1 MSDFSDLLHCS
12 KPSLADIRFKAV
24 KVNYD
29 ISIIDAIK
37 LSAENLGLKV
47 AVESINNSM
56 NSANEIIIDFSSITG
71 RNDNIMFIQLN
82 QYSFRISYFFNLND
96 GSITNMKNRILEVVN
111 ECNKDSIVNFC
122 LHERVE
128 YPSYI
133 EVVYSSYRIDY
144 IDKNYKD
151 LELIYEHL
159 CAVLDEESN
168 LVKEIEILTNR
179 LAVYINDD
187 LDMNLSGNWNST
199 EGFEYTQIITTI
211 NMFISNLSLQYNRL
225 LKLL

>member
-12 KPSLADIRFKAV
+12 KPFLADIRFKAV

-47 AVESINNSM
+47 AVESINNST

-71 RNDNIMFIQLN
+71 RNENIMFIQLN

-133 EVVYSSYRIDY
+133 EVVYSSDRIDY

>member
-29 ISIIDAIK
+29 ISIVDAIK

-47 AVESINNSM
+47 AVESINNST

-71 RNDNIMFIQLN
+71 RNENIMFIQLN

-133 EVVYSSYRIDY
+133 EVVYSSDRIDY

>member
-1 MSDFSDLLHCS
+1 MSDFSDLLHFS

-47 AVESINNSM
+47 AVESINNST

-71 RNDNIMFIQLN
+71 RNENIMFIQLN

-133 EVVYSSYRIDY
+133 EVVYSSDRIDY

>member
-1 MSDFSDLLHCS
+1 MSDSSDLLYCS
-12 KPSLADIRFKAV
+12 KPSLADIRFEAV

-47 AVESINNSM
+47 AIESTNNST
-56 NSANEIIIDFSSITG
+56 NSANAIIIDFSSITG
-71 RNDNIMFIQLN
+71 RNENIMFIQLN
-82 QYSFRISYFFNLND
+82 QYSLRISYFFYLND
-96 GSITNMKNRILEVVN
+96 GSIANMKNRILEVVN
-111 ECNKDSIVNFC
+111 ECNKESIVNFC

-133 EVVYSSYRIDY
+133 EVVYSSNRIDY

-159 CAVLDEESN
+159 CAVLDEKSS
-168 LVKEIEILTNR
+168 LVKEIEILINR
-179 LAVYINDD
+179 LAVYINDG
-187 LDMNLSGNWNST
+187 LDMNLSGKWNAT
-199 EGFEYTQIITTI
+199 EGFEYYLILDHI
-211 NMFISNLSLQYNRL
+211 NLFISDLSSQYDRL

>member
-47 AVESINNSM
+47 AVESINNST

-71 RNDNIMFIQLN
+71 RNENIMFIQLN

-133 EVVYSSYRIDY
+133 EVVYSSDRIDY

-179 LAVYINDD
+179 LAVYINDN

>member
-12 KPSLADIRFKAV
+12 KPSLVDIRFKAV

-47 AVESINNSM
+47 AVESINNST

-71 RNDNIMFIQLN
+71 RNENIMFIQLN

-133 EVVYSSYRIDY
+133 EVVYSSDRIDY

>member
-47 AVESINNSM
+47 AVESINNST

-133 EVVYSSYRIDY
+133 EVVYSSDRIDY

>member
-47 AVESINNSM
+47 AVESINNST

-71 RNDNIMFIQLN
+71 RNENIMFIQLN

-128 YPSYI
+128 YPSYN
-133 EVVYSSYRIDY
+133 EVVYSSDRIDY

>member
-47 AVESINNSM
+47 AVESINNST

-71 RNDNIMFIQLN
+71 RNENIMFIQLN

-133 EVVYSSYRIDY
+133 EVVYSSDRIDY

-199 EGFEYTQIITTI
+199 EGFEYAQIITTI

>member
-1 MSDFSDLLHCS
+1 MSEFSDLLYCS
-12 KPSLADIRFKAV
+12 KPSLADIRFEAV

-47 AVESINNSM
+47 AVESINNST

-71 RNDNIMFIQLN
+71 RNENIMYIQLN

-96 GSITNMKNRILEVVN
+96 GSITNMKNKILEVVN
-111 ECNKDSIVNFC
+111 ECNKDSIVKFC

-133 EVVYSSYRIDY
+133 EVVYSSDRIDC
-144 IDKNYKD
+144 IDKNFKSSQLLNKRILAD
-151 LELIYEHL
+151 
-159 CAVLDEESN
+159 LDEDYN
-168 LVKEIEILTNR
+168 LADAIEILLNR
-179 LAVYINDD
+179 LDVYIDD
-187 LDMNLSGNWNST
+187 GLDMNLSGKWNTT
-199 EGFEYTQIITTI
+199 EGFEYYLILDNI
-211 NMFISNLSLQYNRL
+211 NLFISDLSSKYDRL

>member
-47 AVESINNSM
+47 AVESINNST

-71 RNDNIMFIQLN
+71 RNENIMFIQLN

-133 EVVYSSYRIDY
+133 EVVYSSDRIDY